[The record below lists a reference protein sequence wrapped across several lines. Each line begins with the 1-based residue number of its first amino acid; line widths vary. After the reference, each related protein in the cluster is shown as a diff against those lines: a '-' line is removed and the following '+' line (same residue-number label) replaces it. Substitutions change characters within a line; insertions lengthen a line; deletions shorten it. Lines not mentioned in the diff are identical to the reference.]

1 MKIDVKTSDV
11 TALPDSPG
19 LGQSLRSLD
28 LDVLRAFV
36 MVAETRS
43 FTRAAERLNRGQ
55 SAVSMQMKRLE
66 ELTGCRILSRTRRRV
81 DLTADG
87 AHLLSYARRLL
98 RLNDEALGSLDRGA
112 RTGRVRVGVTD
123 TSMIYVSRI
132 LRAFA
137 ERCPLVQVEMTCGR
151 SWEALADLEDGKIDL
166 ALVTQP
172 CGHEG
177 GRLLWREPLVWVA
190 SADAEAEARDPLP
203 IALFAP
209 GCIYRDAVLQTLEAS
224 GREYRL
230 VYSSANSLGLSAA
243 VTAGIAVTVMPVSAV
258 GSGLRMVGTTA
269 GLPDLPELDLLLY
282 PREAPAV
289 GPRAFADTLFDL
301 FA

>member
-1 MKIDVKTSDV
+1 MKTDVKIQPEAQV
-11 TALPDSPG
+11 QEQG
-19 LGQSLRSLD
+19 LGVSLRSLD

-66 ELTGCRILSRTRRRV
+66 DLTGCQILSRARRRV
-81 DLTADG
+81 ELTADG

-151 SWEALADLEDGKIDL
+151 SWEALADLEAGKIDL

-172 CGHEG
+172 CDHEG

-190 SADAEAEARDPLP
+190 SADAEAEAREPLP
-203 IALFAP
+203 LALFAP
-209 GCIYRDAVLQTLEAS
+209 GCIYRDAVLQQLDAN
-224 GREYRL
+224 GRDYRL

-258 GSGLRMVGTTA
+258 GHGLRMVGDA
-269 GLPDLPELDLLLY
+269 ASLPDLPQLDLLLY
-282 PREAPAV
+282 CPEPPSA
-289 GPRAFADTLFDL
+289 GPGAFADTLWDL
-301 FA
+301 FT

>member
-1 MKIDVKTSDV
+1 MEIDAETP
-11 TALPDSPG
+11 PDRAG
-19 LGQSLRSLD
+19 LGDTLRSLD

-81 DLTADG
+81 ELTADG

-112 RTGRVRVGVTD
+112 RTGKVRVGVTD

-151 SWEALADLEDGKIDL
+151 SWEALADLDDGKIDL

-177 GRLLWREPLVWVA
+177 GRLLWREPLLWVA
-190 SADAEAEARDPLP
+190 AGDAEPEARAPLP
-203 IALFAP
+203 LALFAP
-209 GCIYRDAVLQTLEAS
+209 GCIYRDAVLRLLEAA
-224 GREYRL
+224 GRDYRL

-243 VTAGIAVTVMPVSAV
+243 VTAGIAVTIMPASAV
-258 GSGLRMVGTTA
+258 SPTLRNVGAAA

-282 PREAPAV
+282 LRESTAV

-301 FA
+301 FT

>member
-1 MKIDVKTSDV
+1 MNSDV
-11 TALPDSPG
+11 RAVPEMDG
-19 LGQSLRSLD
+19 VGASLRSLD

-66 ELTGCRILSRTRRRV
+66 ELTGCRILARTRRRV
-81 DLTADG
+81 ELTADG

-112 RTGRVRVGVTD
+112 RTGKVRVGVTD
-123 TSMIYVSRI
+123 TSMIYVSKI

-151 SWEALADLEDGKIDL
+151 SWEALADLDDGKIDL

-190 SADAEAEARDPLP
+190 SADAEAEAREPLP
-203 IALFAP
+203 LALFAP
-209 GCIYRDAVLQTLEAS
+209 GCIYREAVLQKLEAC
-224 GREYRL
+224 GRDYRL

-243 VTAGIAVTVMPVSAV
+243 VTAGIAVTIMPASAV
-258 GSGLRMVGTTA
+258 GPRLRIVGEA
-269 GLPDLPELDLLLY
+269 AALPDLPQLDLLLY
-282 PREAPAV
+282 SRESPSA
-289 GPRAFADTLFDL
+289 GPGAFADTLFDL

>member
-1 MKIDVKTSDV
+1 MNSDV
-11 TALPDSPG
+11 RAMPEIEG
-19 LGQSLRSLD
+19 VGASLRSLD

-66 ELTGCRILSRTRRRV
+66 ELTGCRILARTRRRV
-81 DLTADG
+81 ELTADG

-112 RTGRVRVGVTD
+112 RTGKVRVGVTD
-123 TSMIYVSRI
+123 TSMIYVSKI

-151 SWEALADLEDGKIDL
+151 SWEALADLDDGKIDL

-190 SADAEAEARDPLP
+190 SADAEAEAREPLP
-203 IALFAP
+203 LALFAP
-209 GCIYRDAVLQTLEAS
+209 GCIYREAVLQTLEAC
-224 GREYRL
+224 GRDYRL

-243 VTAGIAVTVMPVSAV
+243 VTAGIAVTIMPASAV
-258 GSGLRMVGTTA
+258 GRRLRIVGEA
-269 GLPDLPELDLLLY
+269 AALPDLPQLDLLLY
-282 PREAPAV
+282 SRESPSA
-289 GPRAFADTLFDL
+289 GPGAFADTLFDL

>member
-1 MKIDVKTSDV
+1 MKTDVKIQPEAQV
-11 TALPDSPG
+11 QEQG
-19 LGQSLRSLD
+19 LGVSLRSLD

-66 ELTGCRILSRTRRRV
+66 DLTGCQILSRARRRV
-81 DLTADG
+81 ELTADG

-151 SWEALADLEDGKIDL
+151 SWEALADLEAGKIDL

-172 CGHEG
+172 CDHEG

-190 SADAEAEARDPLP
+190 SVDAEAEAREPLP
-203 IALFAP
+203 LALFAP
-209 GCIYRDAVLQTLEAS
+209 GCIYRDAVLQQLDAN
-224 GREYRL
+224 GRDYRL

-258 GSGLRMVGTTA
+258 GHGLRMVGDA
-269 GLPDLPELDLLLY
+269 ASLPDLPQLDLLLY
-282 PREAPAV
+282 CPEPPSA
-289 GPRAFADTLFDL
+289 GPGAFADTLWDL
-301 FA
+301 FT